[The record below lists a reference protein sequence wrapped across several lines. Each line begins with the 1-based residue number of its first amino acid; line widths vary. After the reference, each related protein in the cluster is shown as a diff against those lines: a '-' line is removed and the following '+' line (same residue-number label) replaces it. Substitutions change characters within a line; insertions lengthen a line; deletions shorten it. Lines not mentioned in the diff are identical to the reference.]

1 MRLHIHWFRTDTG
14 HPSTVV
20 WWLGVCRCGARR
32 AAKIAPAKTIKSG
45 REFCALYFPK
55 RHAAKE
61 CRCYP
66 KREGILIIQPRS
78 GRSIRVI

>member
-32 AAKIAPAKTIKSG
+32 AAKIAPA
-45 REFCALYFPK
+45 
-55 RHAAKE
+55 H
-61 CRCYP
+61 
-66 KREGILIIQPRS
+66 QPLPTEYRDTAGGGS
-78 GRSIRVI
+78 

>member
-1 MRLHIHWFRTDTG
+1 MPPDPTT
-14 HPSTVV
+14 
-20 WWLGVCRCGARR
+20 
-32 AAKIAPAKTIKSG
+32 AKTIKSG